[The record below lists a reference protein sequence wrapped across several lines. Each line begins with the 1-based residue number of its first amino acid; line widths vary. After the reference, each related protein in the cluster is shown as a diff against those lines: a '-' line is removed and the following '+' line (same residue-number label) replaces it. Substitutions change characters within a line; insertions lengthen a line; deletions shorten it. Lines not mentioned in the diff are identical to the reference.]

1 MKSRAVAI
9 SLLLIL
15 SIVSLAGCRPDE
27 GRLPSI
33 HGAKVAD
40 LPPSIPVR
48 SPTTSHAPQPAIGET
63 PTADLTSGVWIGQSL
78 YEPESPLRFRVEF
91 EPDEWSLSRDGTVG
105 VLTHQSLEGCE
116 IRSTA
121 GRGLGP
127 DWTAL
132 NNPIRIGEVD
142 FEKIQA
148 LYLGQLEFVSLYAG
162 SDSNYYTGFQVGM
175 EKVSLECMDRSYEV
189 LSTFQVINP

>member
-1 MKSRAVAI
+1 MTSRTVGV
-9 SLLLIL
+9 SLLLLL
-15 SIVSLAGCRPDE
+15 SIATLSGCRPNE

-33 HGAKVAD
+33 HAAKVAD
-40 LPPSIPVR
+40 LPPPTSVL
-48 SPTTSHAPQPAIGET
+48 SPTVSHTPRPASGQT

-121 GRGLGP
+121 GRGLWP

-132 NNPIRIGEVD
+132 NNPIRIGEVE
-142 FEKIQA
+142 FEEIQA
-148 LYLGQLEFVSLYAG
+148 LHLGQLEFVSLYAG
-162 SDSNYYTGFQVGM
+162 SDSNYYTGFQVGI
-175 EKVSLECMDRSYEV
+175 EKVALECMDRSYEV
-189 LSTFQVINP
+189 LSTFQVIHP